1 MDNNLDFYRRQIT
14 LTRVDAEMAKS
25 SLSSTLLQLKLCE
38 GALQAALEENER
50 LRSQANYLEA
60 QMQNISARF
69 NEFKVNFKQV
79 AVEELVKSLIDAI
92 ESGSKWDGN
101 LAIANASVD
110 IRVAMQVSKSGASV
124 LVESPGVYPVEA
136 LSTISFDLKASP
148 PRLAEELQQRTVA
161 DVKSAVLS
169 LQAALDRNLPDELRE
184 SADAVI
190 AKAGEFIA
198 DSNID
203 TRSIEVSLRGLVKS
217 ISLLSQRL
225 QMIGPSAKNLTKIH
239 SALPSEPS
247 SQNLE
252 MLARAIGDI
261 AHSLRGEV

>member
-25 SLSSTLLQLKLCE
+25 SLSSTLLQLKLRE

-79 AVEELVKSLIDAI
+79 AVEELIKSLIDAI
-92 ESGSKWDGN
+92 ESGSEMG
-101 LAIANASVD
+101 
-110 IRVAMQVSKSGASV
+110 RKSGHCKCECRYPRSDAGEQKWCQRSGGI
-124 LVESPGVYPVEA
+124 PGVYPVEA